1 MNDAK
6 LHEECGLFGIFDRD
20 GFDCAHL
27 TYYAL
32 FALQH
37 RGQESAGIA
46 VNDDGVIIYHK
57 DRGLVPD
64 VFNEVV
70 LNHLKGRA
78 ALGHVRYAASSKVR
92 EDAQPLVTRYSKGTL
107 ATAYNGSLADPV
119 GERARLEADG
129 AIFQTTSDTEIINY
143 LLARERVNT
152 PTIEDA
158 LVRVLKTLKGGY
170 SLLVMSPTKLIA
182 ARDPLGYRPL
192 CIGKKDNSYIFA
204 SETCALDAIG
214 ATYVRDVE
222 PGEVVIADKNG
233 IRSITENCS
242 DKSALCIFEYIYFA
256 RPDSTIEGTSVYEA
270 RVQAGRALAKSDP
283 VDADIVIGVPDSGI
297 CAAIGYAEESGIPY
311 GTGLI
316 KNRYIGRTFIQPSQ
330 DMREKSVDI
339 KLNVLASTVRGKRV
353 VIVDDSIVRGTTC
366 RKLIMMLKKAGAT
379 EVHMRISSPL
389 FLWPC
394 YFGTDIPTRDELIA
408 YKYTPEEMK
417 EKFGADSLAFLR
429 IEDLETLVPGRTR
442 GFCDACFTGKYAIEI
457 PAERE
462 LRSFQ
467 ERRIGENE

>member
-1 MNDAK
+1 MKDTK
-6 LHEECGLFGIFDRD
+6 LHEECGLFGIWNNDE
-20 GFDCAHL
+20 FDCAHM

-32 FALQH
+32 YALQH

-57 DRGLVPD
+57 DSGLVPD

-70 LNHLKGRA
+70 LGHLKGHA
-78 ALGHVRYAASSKVR
+78 AIGHVRYSSSKAR
-92 EDAQPLVTRYSKGTL
+92 EDAQPLVTRYKKGTL

-152 PTIEDA
+152 HTIEEA
-158 LVRVLKTLKGGY
+158 VSNVIKTLKGGY
-170 SLLVMSPTKLIA
+170 SLLVMSPRKLIA

-192 CIGKKDNSYIFA
+192 CIGKKQGSYIFA
-204 SETCALDAIG
+204 SESCALDAIG
-214 ATYVRDVE
+214 AEFVRDVE
-222 PGEVVIADKNG
+222 PGEVVVVDKDG
-233 IRSITENCS
+233 LRSIRDNCT

-256 RPDSTIEGTSVYEA
+256 RPDSIIEGTSVYEA
-270 RVQAGRALAKSDP
+270 RVAAGRALAKADP
-283 VDADIVIGVPDSGI
+283 VEADIVIGVPDSGI

-330 DMREKSVDI
+330 KMREESVDI
-339 KLNVLASTVRGKRV
+339 KLNVLASTIRGKRV
-353 VIVDDSIVRGTTC
+353 IIVDDSIVRGTTC

-394 YFGTDIPTRDELIA
+394 YFGTDVPTKEELIG
-408 YKYTPEEMK
+408 YKYSVEEMR
-417 EKFGADSLAFLR
+417 EKFGADSLSFLR
-429 IEDLETLVPGRTR
+429 IEDLKTIVPGRTR
-442 GFCDACFTGKYAIEI
+442 GFCDACFTGKYDIEI
-457 PAERE
+457 PENRE

-467 ERRIGENE
+467 ERRLGEND